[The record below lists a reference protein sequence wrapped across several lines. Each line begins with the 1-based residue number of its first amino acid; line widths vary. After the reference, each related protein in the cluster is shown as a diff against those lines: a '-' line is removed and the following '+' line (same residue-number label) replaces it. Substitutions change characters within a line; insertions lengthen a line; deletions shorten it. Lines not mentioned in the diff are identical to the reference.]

1 MKAARLGARPAG
13 SGKQPDSAEF
23 SVGGIL
29 HFSGSIR
36 MHSEA
41 TSMTTDTKPLIG
53 LTCRFSEDDG
63 WYYLSAD
70 YSRAVE
76 AAGGIAVLIPLLP
89 EAAAEIAARLDGVV
103 ICGSGNDVDPARYHQ
118 PQHPKVI
125 SIQADLDET
134 SYRVLEAAFTDQKP
148 VLGICYGMQLLNVFL
163 EGTLIQHIP
172 DAVRGALEHQD
183 RRARHVVQWEPE
195 SRLGEWAAGFGEVE
209 VNSTHHQ
216 AIQKPGLGLRV
227 VGRAPDGI
235 IEAVEGEFA
244 DHFVVGVQWHP
255 ERIWKEE
262 AVSRRIFEEF
272 VVAAARRKRWSSGA
286 GAEHDSHA
294 SEQR

>member
-1 MKAARLGARPAG
+1 LEAGPAR
-13 SGKQPDSAEF
+13 SGKQRGSAEF
-23 SVGGIL
+23 SVRGIL

-36 MHSEA
+36 MHSES

-53 LTCRFSEDDG
+53 LTCRYSESDD
-63 WYYLSAD
+63 WYYLPAD
-70 YSRAVE
+70 YLRAVQ

-103 ICGSGNDVDPARYHQ
+103 ICGSGSDVDPARYHQ
-118 PQHPKVI
+118 PQHPNVI

-134 SYRVLEAAFTDQKP
+134 GCRVLESAFTEKKP

-172 DAVRGALEHQD
+172 DAVPGALEHQD

-195 SRLGEWAAGFGEVE
+195 SRMGERVAGTRNAE

-227 VGRAPDGI
+227 AGRAPDGI

-244 DHFVVGVQWHP
+244 DQFVFGVQWHP

-262 AVSRRIFEEF
+262 AVSRRIFEEL
-272 VVAAARRKRWSSGA
+272 VGAAARRKRWSSGA
-286 GAEHDSHA
+286 VAVHGSRA
-294 SEQR
+294 SEGQ